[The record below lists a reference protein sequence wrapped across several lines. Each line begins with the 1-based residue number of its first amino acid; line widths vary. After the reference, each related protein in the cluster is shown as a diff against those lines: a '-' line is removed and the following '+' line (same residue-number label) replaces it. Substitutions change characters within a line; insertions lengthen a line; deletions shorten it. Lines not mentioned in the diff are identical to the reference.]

1 METISIFEIFIKG
14 DKILLREIDIKMRI
28 IYILKNLI
36 FHKFKNFKYS
46 FSFFFI
52 NFFKIKKIIIF
63 FINLKFIKF
72 IHIVTNI
79 TYI

>member
-1 METISIFEIFIKG
+1 MSK
-14 DKILLREIDIKMRI
+14 
-28 IYILKNLI
+28 KNE
-36 FHKFKNFKYS
+36 N
-46 FSFFFI
+46 
-52 NFFKIKKIIIF
+52 FKIKKIIIF